1 MMDRVLFTEEAN
13 GYKFVGRLGDF
24 ANLEY
29 SKVSQ
34 CYGVVFNRAKKV
46 LIVYHKRGEWQLPGG
61 KLEQSE
67 TYTQAVFRECKEEAN
82 IELTLDSIKAM
93 FYQEVYKQNE
103 DGFEFIS
110 YQLRFFAKLRSEK
123 PFLKD
128 KDESITDKKWVKID
142 DLDKYLLWGQAV
154 QYIQK

>member
-67 TYTQAVFRECKEEAN
+67 TYTQAVFRECKEE
-82 IELTLDSIKAM
+82 
-93 FYQEVYKQNE
+93 
-103 DGFEFIS
+103 FIS